1 MENLLAFLAI
11 RAFTHN
17 NSEAILLYDALFS
30 DDVVEQPQPV
40 AKPIEQP
47 KPIAKPIQQPKPVA
61 KPIQHPKPMKD
72 FIGSVSKPNVE
83 VRKVPT
89 KKDELMEALAYLKSK
104 KVKTK
109 DDKNSINILES
120 VLRNMV

>member
-40 AKPIEQP
+40 AKPIER
-47 KPIAKPIQQPKPVA
+47 PKPVA
-61 KPIQHPKPMKD
+61 KPIQQPKPMKD

-89 KKDELMEALAYLKSK
+89 KKDELMEALTYLKSK
-104 KVKTK
+104 KAKTK

-120 VLRNMV
+120 VLRNMR